1 MAGFFFFFAI
11 PTLLLIILFFGFL
24 FIDGVPDEGFVFNE
38 IARLWIWAEYILNIV
53 AFFSKVHTHL
63 CLLFK
68 PDDFVQ
74 KV

>member
-11 PTLLLIILFFGFL
+11 PTLVLIMLFFGFL

-53 AFFSKVHTHL
+53 AFYSKVGSSYWI
-63 CLLFK
+63 
-68 PDDFVQ
+68 D
-74 KV
+74 